1 MAVTTYTNLVAAVTE
16 YLARDQDT
24 TLTARIPDFITLCEA
39 KLNRIL
45 QHPRMEKRSTTTVDT
60 TDDEPEF
67 LTLPSDFQS
76 MRRVRLSGVAGKPRL
91 EYMAQSQIEDYR
103 YSIDNVSD
111 QPIYYS
117 IMGDEL
123 ELAPTPGENY
133 TVEMVYRAN
142 LAALSASNATNWLIE
157 LAPDV
162 YLYGTLLEASAY
174 TRAFDDMLPVWS
186 SAFTSTVEQLGTHGH
201 RQAVDVGPSTV
212 WLQGCTP

>member
-1 MAVTTYTNLVAAVTE
+1 MAVTTYTNLVSAVTE

-24 TLTARIPDFITLCEA
+24 TLTARIPDFITLCES
-39 KLNRIL
+39 KLNRIV

-76 MRRVRLSGVAGKPRL
+76 MRRVRLSGVTGKPRL
-91 EYMAQSQIEDYR
+91 EYMAQSQLEDYR

-117 IMGDEL
+117 IMGDEM
-123 ELAPTPGENY
+123 ELAPTPGQNY

-142 LAALSASNATNWLIE
+142 LSGLSASNATNWLLD

-162 YLYGTLLEASAY
+162 YLYGTLLEAAAY
-174 TRAFDDMLPVWS
+174 MRGVDDMLPVWS
-186 SAFTSTVEQLGTHGH
+186 AAFTSTIEQLNNHGL
-201 RQAVDVGPSTV
+201 RQTVDVGPSTV
-212 WLQGCTP
+212 WLPGCTP